1 MQTKKI
7 KNRSL
12 KFQKIHDNFYIVR
25 FDLKKNTNQNKKV
38 NKDLILQDYQV
49 PFGSILMSKVK
60 KNEKKKILFLK
71 KNDFLQLS
79 INKKFINYYKIKI
92 KPKNKLDKII
102 KKIEFTR
109 KRNNLNWM
117 NILKL
122 SFKSNPIET
131 DKIFKRI
138 HNSDKMIN
146 SLSKSLLHK

>member
-1 MQTKKI
+1 MQTKKT

-25 FDLKKNTNQNKKV
+25 FDFKKSTNQNKKA

-71 KNDFLQLS
+71 KNDFLQLN
-79 INKKFINYYKIKI
+79 INKKFIDFYKIKI
-92 KPKNKLDKII
+92 KPKNKLDKIV
-102 KKIEFTR
+102 KEIEFTR